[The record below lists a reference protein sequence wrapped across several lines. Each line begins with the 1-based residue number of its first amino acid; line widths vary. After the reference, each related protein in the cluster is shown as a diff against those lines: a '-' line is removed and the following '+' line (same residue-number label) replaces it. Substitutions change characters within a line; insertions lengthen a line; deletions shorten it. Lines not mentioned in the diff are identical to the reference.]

1 MAAIVYKCRI
11 TFSWNDC
18 DQKKKLLVI
27 LKMLMDEQ
35 NSVMLK
41 RIIWCRQ
48 WLLRRAERG
57 ANHTIFREL
66 AIEDTL
72 GFAENMRMPY
82 AKFVELAKIL
92 RPL

>member
-1 MAAIVYKCRI
+1 M
-11 TFSWNDC
+11 
-18 DQKKKLLVI
+18 
-27 LKMLMDEQ
+27 MLMDEQ

-57 ANHTIFREL
+57 TNHTIFREL
-66 AIEDTL
+66 AIEDSITL

-82 AKFVELAKIL
+82 AKFVELVKIL
-92 RPL
+92 RHL